1 MAGEPRCRL
10 LRTLNFRRTTTNT
23 APHTEPPE
31 KNQFSQKNQL
41 PCPNF
46 NCFFLL
52 MHSLHTTFAPN
63 TARCTFANSRVGT
76 NSGLEEN
83 QQMINSAEWRLR
95 RRPKAQHSGAQET
108 WCTVLLHFEQLWCGG
123 AVFWCTLES
132 TGAVFCALLTIL
144 MHGARLLVHSC
155 SSWWKSSIRVERAE
169 KLWRTLESTRVLQ
182 LKGLQ

>member
-23 APHTEPPE
+23 APLTEPPE
-31 KNQFSQKNQL
+31 KNQFWRKKQL
-41 PCPNF
+41 LCPNF

-52 MHSLHTTFAPN
+52 MHSLHMTFPPN

-76 NSGLEEN
+76 SSGLEEN

-108 WCTVLLHFEQLWCGG
+108 WCSVLVHLENSG
-123 AVFWCTLES
+123 AVVQCF
-132 TGAVFCALLTIL
+132 GAY
-144 MHGARLLVHSC
+144 
-155 SSWWKSSIRVERAE
+155 
-169 KLWRTLESTRVLQ
+169 WRTLLQ
-182 LKGLQ
+182 CFVHF

>member
-23 APHTEPPE
+23 ALLTEPPE

-63 TARCTFANSRVGT
+63 TARCTSANSRVGT

-83 QQMINSAEWRLR
+83 EQMINSAEWWLR

-108 WCTVLLHFEQLWCGG
+108 WCSFLVHFEQLRCGG
-123 AVFWCTLES
+123 ALFWCTLNNS
-132 TGAVFCALLTIL
+132 GAVVQCF
-144 MHGARLLVHSC
+144 GAHWRARVQCFVHF
-155 SSWWKSSIRVERAE
+155 
-169 KLWRTLESTRVLQ
+169 
-182 LKGLQ
+182 

>member
-1 MAGEPRCRL
+1 M
-10 LRTLNFRRTTTNT
+10 NFRRTTTNT

-31 KNQFSQKNQL
+31 KNQFWQKNQL

-83 QQMINSAEWRLR
+83 EQMINSAEWRLR

-108 WCTVLLHFEQLWCGG
+108 WCTVLLHFEQLWCSVLVHIGEHG
-123 AVFWCTLES
+123 CSVLCTFNNTDAWCSTARALVQLMVEILHKSRESRKTLENIREHQS
-132 TGAVFCALLTIL
+132 TG
-144 MHGARLLVHSC
+144 
-155 SSWWKSSIRVERAE
+155 
-169 KLWRTLESTRVLQ
+169 VLQ
-182 LKGLQ
+182 VKAELL

>member
-31 KNQFSQKNQL
+31 KNQFWRKTNEIL
-41 PCPNF
+41 CPNF

-52 MHSLHTTFAPN
+52 KHSLHMTFPPN

-108 WCTVLLHFEQLWCGG
+108 WCTVLVHFENYG
-123 AVFWCTLES
+123 AVFWRTRNLVQCF
-132 TGAVFCALLTIL
+132 GAP
-144 MHGARLLVHSC
+144 
-155 SSWWKSSIRVERAE
+155 
-169 KLWRTLESTRVLQ
+169 
-182 LKGLQ
+182 